1 MAEEADITAVKD
13 EILREILRV
22 HEESYGAGMNNAQVH
37 VSEEFVLVILDV
49 ELAISERT
57 LMEAGRG
64 EAVKTMRESFQGA
77 IAPTFTAIIERA
89 TGRRV
94 RNFIS
99 AMSLEPVYSI
109 ELFRLEPRAD

>member
-22 HEESYGAGMNNAQVH
+22 HDDSYGAGVNDAQVH

-49 ELAISERT
+49 ELATSERT
-57 LMEAGRG
+57 LMDAGRG
-64 EAVKTMRESFQGA
+64 EAVKTMREAFQGA
-77 IAPTFTAIIERA
+77 IAPTFKAIVERA

-94 RNFIS
+94 RDFIS
-99 AMSLEPVYSI
+99 SMSLDPVYSI
-109 ELFRLEPRAD
+109 ELFRLEPPAD